1 MEDNFT
7 ATKRRDHFIFK
18 KADDFFQGEVD
29 GQGSGIKQPKSI
41 SYSDTDQKLADG
53 KLNPACSH
61 GRIFRFNDESLLLVQ
76 FLRPRVWRIRFDPH
90 NTEPSHFSD
99 YNTQVHPAKYTTT
112 DLIDTLDKSEDLKW
126 QVDLIEDDQYYILQS
141 VVQRTPSGP
150 PEKELQLWISRN
162 PFQIIAVRVLKSLAP
177 AEARPIP
184 QTCETD
190 VVDALDLPHSEGVRP
205 AVIWKTKERG
215 LLYGTHSAILCLEK
229 SITADY
235 MGFGEQG
242 GKNLFKKKTY
252 MNYFNFDNM
261 KYQNVYGVGPLDD
274 REPLYHSEPYWI
286 EVDAQPGYQTQIGTF
301 IDNYSQICVD
311 IGMKDPTQL
320 RVATR
325 FNSFQ
330 GIFVAGDSI
339 QEVIQLYTSIV
350 GKPKLKPRYVLGYH
364 QGCYGYDTQDMVL
377 DAVQRYRNCGFP
389 LDGMHIDVDM
399 QDDYRTFTIDR
410 RQGHF
415 PNPEW
420 MFSELRRLGVK
431 CSTNITPYINSVPS
445 ESYTTL
451 NEGLQNE
458 YFLKEEREL
467 DQSTPGAR
475 EQRYLQY
482 STSNVGFT
490 NPNTDKPDYWDGDN
504 YNFADNFNKGGPF
517 HGGVYYGWK
526 NGHPGHY
533 PNLNNKAVRYWW
545 GKQYEALFEAGLD
558 FVWQDMTSP
567 CIAEQYGDMK
577 SLPFRLLLDSDGWCG
592 DPKAAEKKKAIE
604 IWSLYS
610 YNLHKATYHGLNHLH
625 QKNKQEKN
633 PKLEWRENRRNFII
647 GRGSFAGSHR
657 YAGLWTGDNS
667 STWEFLRISVAQ
679 VLALGLSGVTIS
691 GADVGGF
698 EFIDA
703 EKNYPNPELIIR
715 WYGAYSLL
723 PWFRNHYTRYREWID
738 GPNKGKM
745 RKDGKWFQEPYA
757 YQLHYEQH
765 KDQFQGREGEIYRAV
780 LPTCRYLIRLRYSL
794 MQLLYDAMFENMI
807 NGLPIAR
814 AMPITDALDR
824 SLFSNDNR
832 RFTSSQY
839 MVRNDLL
846 VAPCLVGDDKRKK
859 KSRKVY
865 LPYPDSWYPLNLRP
879 DDPLGVPLGP
889 AASGGQRIEYDC
901 RISDDERQIPFSTP
915 MYVREGAIIPKVQVR
930 DYVADPSTTPQN
942 ANPITIHIYPGK
954 ENTYDMYLD
963 DGISRDSAPKK
974 SHVEAAVISTPTN
987 PPPDECKQAAYGEA
1001 HNFEGL
1007 ADAKANDK
1015 YTKVQI
1021 KQKTTKRLSDKEDGG
1036 TYIRR
1041 LIAKAPW
1048 NEFRTEASKY
1058 IGTDYKF
1065 VFWHRG
1071 GTNLDSIKVS
1081 VERTNLNYEIN
1092 RGVKATIVNVPISD
1106 VHTESGIEIVLEF
1119 DGDF

>member
-1 MEDNFT
+1 MGGGDVS
-7 ATKRRDHFIFK
+7 ATKLRDHFIFK
-18 KADDFFQGEVD
+18 KADDFFQDEID
-29 GQGSGIKQPKSI
+29 GQGSGIKQPKSV
-41 SYSDTDQKLADG
+41 SYSDADQKLPDG

-61 GRIFRFNDESLLLVQ
+61 GRIFRFNDGSLLLVQ

-99 YNTQVHPAKYTTT
+99 YNTRTLIRDTTT
-112 DLIDTLDKSEDLKW
+112 ELISILDKCEELAW
-126 QVDLIEDDQYYILQS
+126 QVELIEDDQYYILQS
-141 VVQRTPSGP
+141 VVQRDPNAP
-150 PEKELQLWISRN
+150 PEKEVQLWISRN
-162 PFQIIAVRVLKSLAP
+162 PFQITAVRLLKSLAP
-177 AEARPIP
+177 AEARPVP
-184 QTCETD
+184 QTFEKD
-190 VVDALDLPHSEGVRP
+190 VVESLTLPVNEGFRP
-205 AVIWKTKERG
+205 AVIWKTKPRG
-215 LLYGTHSAILCLEK
+215 LLYGEHSAILCLDK

-242 GKNLFKKKTY
+242 GKDLFKKKTY

-261 KYQNVYGVGPLDD
+261 RYQNVYGVGPLDD

-330 GIFVAGDSI
+330 GIFFAGDSI
-339 QEVIQLYTSIV
+339 QEVIQLYTSVV

-364 QGCYGYDTQDMVL
+364 QGCYGYDTQEMVL
-377 DAVQRYRNCGFP
+377 DAVHRYRQANFP
-389 LDGMHIDVDM
+389 IDGMHIDVDM
-399 QDDYRTFTIDR
+399 QDDYRTFTIDKR
-410 RQGHF
+410 PGHF

-431 CSTNITPYINSVPS
+431 CSTNITPYISNVPS
-445 ESYTTL
+445 SSYNTL
-451 NEGLQNE
+451 NEGLQNQ
-458 YFLKEEREL
+458 YFLKDEREL
-467 DQSTPGAR
+467 DPSAPGAL
-475 EQRYLQY
+475 EQRYIQY
-482 STSNVGFT
+482 GTSNLYFT
-490 NPNTDKPDYWDGDN
+490 NPNTDKPDYWDGDDYTFSN
-504 YNFADNFNKGGPF
+504 SFNKSVPF

-545 GKQYEALFEAGLD
+545 GKQYEYLFETGLD
-558 FVWQDMTSP
+558 FVWQDMTQP

-577 SLPFRLLLDSDGWCG
+577 SLPFRLLLDSDGWSG
-592 DPKAAEKKKAIE
+592 DPKAADKKKAIE

-625 QKNKQEKN
+625 MKTKDKKNEK
-633 PKLEWRENRRNFII
+633 LAWRENRRNFII

-657 YAGLWTGDNS
+657 FAGLWTGDNS

-698 EFIDA
+698 EFI
-703 EKNYPNPELIIR
+703 ESERNYPNPELIIR

-723 PWFRNHYTRYREWID
+723 PWFRNHYTRFRTWID
-738 GPNKGKM
+738 GPNQGEM

-765 KDQFQGREGEIYRAV
+765 KDQFQGREAEIYRAV

-814 AMPITDALDR
+814 AMPVTDHLDR
-824 SLFSNDNR
+824 SLFSADNR

-839 MVRNDLL
+839 MVRKDLL
-846 VAPCLVGDDKRKK
+846 VAPALVGEDARKK

-901 RISDDERQIPFSTP
+901 RISDDERQLPYSTP
-915 MYVREGAIIPKVQVR
+915 MYVREGAIIPKVGVR

-942 ANPITIHIYPGK
+942 ANPITVHVYPGK
-954 ENTYDMYLD
+954 DNIYDMYLD
-963 DGISRDSAPKK
+963 DGISRDSAPKN
-974 SHVEAAVISTPTN
+974 STLETAVGARPW
-987 PPPDECKQAAYGEA
+987 YGEA
-1001 HNFEGL
+1001 HHYDGL
-1007 ADAKANDK
+1007 ADAQANDN

-1021 KQKTTKRLSDKEDGG
+1021 KQFTQKRLSDQEDYGKY
-1036 TYIRR
+1036 TRR
-1041 LIAKAPW
+1041 LTANAPH
-1048 NEFRTEASKY
+1048 NKFGAEASKY
-1058 IGTDYKF
+1058 IGTDYTF

-1071 GTNLDSIKVS
+1071 ESNLDSIQVN
-1081 VERTNLNYEIN
+1081 VTGADLHYNVNH
-1092 RGVKATIVNVPISD
+1092 GVRATIVTVPISA
-1106 VHTESGIEIVLEF
+1106 VHSEKGVEITLEF

>member
-1 MEDNFT
+1 MGDTLT
-7 ATKRRDHFIFK
+7 ATKLRDHFIFK
-18 KADDFFQGEVD
+18 KADDFFQDEVD
-29 GQGSGIKQPKSI
+29 GQGTGISQPSRV
-41 SYSDTDQKLADG
+41 SFSEADQNLPDG
-53 KLNPACSH
+53 QRNPACNY
-61 GRIFRFNDESLLLVQ
+61 GRIFRFNDGSLLLVQ

-90 NTEPSHFSD
+90 NKEPSHFTD
-99 YNTQVHPAKYTTT
+99 YNTRTLIRDTTT
-112 DLIDTLDKSEDLKW
+112 ELIRTLDKCEELAWDV
-126 QVDLIEDDQYYILQS
+126 QIIEDDQYYILQS
-141 VVQRTPSGP
+141 VVKRSPVSP
-150 PEKELQLWISRN
+150 PETELQLWISRN
-162 PFQIIAVRVLKSLAP
+162 PFQITAVRVLKSLAP
-177 AEARPIP
+177 AEARPRP
-184 QTCETD
+184 QNCEKG
-190 VVDALDLPHSEGVRP
+190 VVEALELPLNEGIRP
-205 AVIWKTKERG
+205 AVIWKTKPRG
-215 LLYGTHSAILCLEK
+215 LLYGEHSAVLCLEK

-242 GKNLFKKKTY
+242 GKDLFKKKTY

-261 KYQNVYGVGPLDD
+261 KYQNVYGQGPLDD

-364 QGCYGYDTQDMVL
+364 QGCYGYDTQEMVM
-377 DAVQRYRNCGFP
+377 DAVRQYRNCGFP

-399 QDDYRTFTIDR
+399 QDDYRTFTINKEP
-410 RQGHF
+410 GHF

-420 MFSELRRLGVK
+420 MFGELRRLGVK
-431 CSTNITPYINSVPS
+431 CSTNITPYISSVPS
-445 ESYTTL
+445 ATYSTL
-451 NEGLQNE
+451 NEGLKNE
-458 YFLKEEREL
+458 YFLKEERDL
-467 DQSTPGAR
+467 DPSAPGAH

-490 NPNTDKPDYWDGDN
+490 NPNTDKPDYWDGDD
-504 YNFADNFNKGGPF
+504 YNFAENFNKGGPF
-517 HGGVYYGWK
+517 HGGVYYGWR

-533 PNLNNKAVRYWW
+533 PNLNNKEVRKWW
-545 GKQYEALFEAGLD
+545 GKQYEYLFETGLD

-592 DPKAAEKKKAIE
+592 DPSSAEKKKAIE

-625 QKNKQEKN
+625 MKDDKQKN
-633 PKLEWRENRRNFII
+633 PKLAWRENRRNFII

-679 VLALGLSGVTIS
+679 VLALGLGGVTIS

-698 EFIDA
+698 EFIEA
-703 EKNYPNPELIIR
+703 ERNYPNPELIIR

-723 PWFRNHYTRYREWID
+723 PWFRNHYTRYREWNE
-738 GPNKGKM
+738 GERKGTM

-824 SLFSNDNR
+824 SLFSSDNR

-879 DDPLGVPLGP
+879 DDPLGAPLGP

-915 MYVREGAIIPKVQVR
+915 MYVREGAIIPKIQVR
-930 DYVADPSTTPQN
+930 DYVPDPSTTPQN

-954 ENTYDMYLD
+954 EGKENTYDMYLD
-963 DGISRDSAPKK
+963 DGISRDSAPKT
-974 SHVEAAVISTPTN
+974 SQLDAN
-987 PPPDECKQAAYGEA
+987 PSDPPQYGEA
-1001 HNFEGL
+1001 HHFEGL
-1007 ADAKANDK
+1007 ADAKAKDK
-1015 YTKVQI
+1015 YTKVQF
-1021 KQKTTKRLSDKEDGG
+1021 KQTTTKRLADNEDGG
-1036 TYIRR
+1036 TYTRR
-1041 LIAKAPW
+1041 LTAKAPW
-1048 NEFRTEASKY
+1048 REFVTEAPQY

-1071 GTNLDSIKVS
+1071 ATNLNSIKVN
-1081 VERTNLNYEIN
+1081 VERTSLNYEIN
-1092 RGVKATIVNVPISD
+1092 RAVKATVVTVPVAD
-1106 VHTESGIEIVLEF
+1106 VHTESGVDVALEF